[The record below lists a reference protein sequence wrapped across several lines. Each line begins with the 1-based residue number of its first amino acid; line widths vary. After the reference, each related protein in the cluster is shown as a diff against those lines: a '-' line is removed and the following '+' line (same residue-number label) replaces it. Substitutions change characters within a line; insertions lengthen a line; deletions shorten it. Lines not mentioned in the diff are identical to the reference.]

1 MRKLATAKSDS
12 SVSWSFVILLT
23 CSGKAQEMLRN
34 VNLRILYYYNY
45 YLFFYFFCFYMRTY
59 LRFPYIKTSFDSFT
73 ADSYYINTQL
83 YLILSSEKVTINHQ
97 CHR

>member
-1 MRKLATAKSDS
+1 MRKLATTKSDR

-45 YLFFYFFCFYMRTY
+45 DFFFFLLLCYMITD

-73 ADSYYINTQL
+73 ADIY
-83 YLILSSEKVTINHQ
+83 
-97 CHR
+97 

>member
-1 MRKLATAKSDS
+1 MRKLATTKSDS

-45 YLFFYFFCFYMRTY
+45 YLFIFF
-59 LRFPYIKTSFDSFT
+59 LL
-73 ADSYYINTQL
+73 L
-83 YLILSSEKVTINHQ
+83 YDN
-97 CHR
+97 

>member
-1 MRKLATAKSDS
+1 MRKLATTKSDR

-45 YLFFYFFCFYMRTY
+45 DFFFFFLLCYMITD

-73 ADSYYINTQL
+73 ADIY
-83 YLILSSEKVTINHQ
+83 
-97 CHR
+97 

>member
-1 MRKLATAKSDS
+1 MRKLATTKSDR

-45 YLFFYFFCFYMRTY
+45 YFFFFLLLCYMITD
-59 LRFPYIKTSFDSFT
+59 LRIPYIKTSFDSFT
-73 ADSYYINTQL
+73 ADIY
-83 YLILSSEKVTINHQ
+83 
-97 CHR
+97 

>member
-1 MRKLATAKSDS
+1 MITD
-12 SVSWSFVILLT
+12 
-23 CSGKAQEMLRN
+23 
-34 VNLRILYYYNY
+34 
-45 YLFFYFFCFYMRTY
+45 